1 MVGFEKA
8 LGAVKM
14 IKDQIQ
20 YRSQRLLNL
29 ARGYFNIKNRFLRN
43 GGQSLRFLNRFGK
56 FTQSSNRTSEMS
68 ADSWQTNIL

>member
-20 YRSQRLLNL
+20 YRSRSLLNL
-29 ARGYFNIKNRFLRN
+29 ARGYFSLLFL
-43 GGQSLRFLNRFGK
+43 GGKVLIFSSHSVAVILPTDKTLSRSLREDYL
-56 FTQSSNRTSEMS
+56 
-68 ADSWQTNIL
+68 